1 MRELIIGKI
10 YLLLIYLTLFNHGV
24 TSWWMRRQRRCSP
37 KHCQVS
43 SWGQWS
49 QCTQTCGTTATK
61 TRRRYIFSY
70 PSCGG
75 RYCPSLVQTVR
86 CYLRCCPVNCRYV
99 SSSWGYCYGCGTNG
113 KRTRYN
119 YITQRARC
127 GGTCSVQYK
136 ETQKCNTGR

>member
-1 MRELIIGKI
+1 MSSVNIPHTLQPWSDELVEEASEKM
-10 YLLLIYLTLFNHGV
+10 LTKTLSGIFLG
-24 TSWWMRRQRRCSP
+24 
-37 KHCQVS
+37 
-43 SWGQWS
+43 S

-75 RYCPSLVQTVR
+75 MNCPLLAQTVT
-86 CYLRCCPVNCRYV
+86 CYLRCCPVNCRYL
-99 SSSWGYCYGCGTNG
+99 SSNWGYCYGCGTNG

-119 YITQRARC
+119 YITQRAQC